1 MLPANIDRAKPPFQE
16 CTPEEAERLLSSGAL
31 PVDVRTAREHAEGHL
46 PGSLLLPLA
55 VVSSAPAVLS
65 RDAPIVVYCDN
76 GVRSRRA
83 AMLLAEAGVERVHH
97 LKGGLLGWGGR
108 RESGTTPA
116 SGPSPWLVENAALAP
131 RGARTLDVAC
141 GRGRHA
147 LFLAAAGYPV
157 RAIDRD
163 AERVEGLRLLSRR
176 LRLPLDAETV
186 DLEAPGA
193 SLGDGEWDLVL
204 VFHFL
209 HRPLFPALARALRPG
224 GVLLY
229 ETFTAEQA
237 TRSRP
242 TNPDFLLGKGELR
255 RLAAPLEIVRY
266 REGEVDGRFVASLA
280 ARRHRA

>member
-1 MLPANIDRAKPPFQE
+1 MLSANIDRAKRSFQE
-16 CTPEEAERLLSSGAL
+16 STAEEAERLLSWGAV
-31 PVDVRTAREHAEGHL
+31 PVDVRTPREHAEGHL

-65 RDAPIVVYCDN
+65 GDAPIVVYCDN

-108 RESGTTPA
+108 RESGKTPA

-163 AERVEGLRLLSRR
+163 ADRVEGLSLLSRR

-237 TRSRP
+237 TQGRP

-280 ARRHRA
+280 ARKHRA